1 VNIIYI
7 RRRGVQPLYKK
18 YTKETLTE
26 YTKSTYSRPLLS
38 FSLLSL
44 SVKTRGWRVIEG
56 GVFWWLTFFMATV
69 RSWFVESK
77 EFDMLIKGGNLGLRI
92 VERSNKKQGTIFIL
106 RDELAWLVDAVE
118 EVVDVDSSEV
128 FWDQSRAGCPRI
140 FVQRRSNRHGRF
152 ITIEEFEG
160 RNRRGSILIPE
171 GRHGQGWTRLISEL
185 RTARMS
191 LWKDRVFR
199 ERKVEKVDS
208 GKRSFVEVVGGSKST
223 KAMEGSVLAKT
234 CGGRV
239 QTHHSDEAGEHS
251 GEVTPSD
258 CYDSSGGRGIFRRC
272 AGEAAGS
279 N

>member
-1 VNIIYI
+1 
-7 RRRGVQPLYKK
+7 
-18 YTKETLTE
+18 
-26 YTKSTYSRPLLS
+26 
-38 FSLLSL
+38 
-44 SVKTRGWRVIEG
+44 VIEG

-171 GRHGQGWTRLISEL
+171 GRMVKVGPDSYRNLEPQECLCGRTVCSERGRWRKWTQGSEALWRL
-185 RTARMS
+185 
-191 LWKDRVFR
+191 
-199 ERKVEKVDS
+199 
-208 GKRSFVEVVGGSKST
+208 
-223 KAMEGSVLAKT
+223 
-234 CGGRV
+234 
-239 QTHHSDEAGEHS
+239 
-251 GEVTPSD
+251 
-258 CYDSSGGRGIFRRC
+258 
-272 AGEAAGS
+272 
-279 N
+279 